1 MRKGVV
7 HVENV
12 KSVILKVLEAIKTV
26 VLEIF
31 HSKTKM
37 QNKNDDTASLLEA
50 PTVHGMPRSNKSVML
65 LSL

>member
-12 KSVILKVLEAIKTV
+12 KSVIVKELEAIRMV
-26 VLEIF
+26 VLELF

-37 QNKNDDTASLLEA
+37 QNKSDDKVSLLKA
-50 PTVHGMPRSNKSVML
+50 PIAHGVSRSNESVML
-65 LSL
+65 LS